1 MFPRSLVTSQ
11 NQKSESLQEYK
22 NIQHPQNEINDI
34 MLSLTVENI
43 QLTFIEYLI
52 LLSESRKIIPILI
65 RRKISQLK
73 LS

>member
-34 MLSLTVENI
+34 MLSLTVDNI